1 MRFSPSELHPPARG
15 PFEAELNGVETRRR
29 VASTSGLVVVP
40 GARFSPSERPN
51 VAATLLDAEI
61 RPVQR
66 APAKRA
72 TPRTVA
78 GAETSATAS

>member
-1 MRFSPSELHPPARG
+1 MRFSPSEIHPPARG
-15 PFEAELNGVETRRR
+15 PFESELDGVETRRR
-29 VASTSGLVVVP
+29 VASMSELVVAP
-40 GARFSPSERPN
+40 GARFSPAERPN
-51 VAATLLDAEI
+51 VGAPLLDAEI

-78 GAETSATAS
+78 GAETGATVS